1 MAASCTTSCQSPLVL
16 EKLISKLRS
25 LAGNYG
31 ALWQRKT
38 HFWCSKLG
46 FTGAAFCR
54 ASRRRRQVS
63 SSSSRCVFD
72 QRGRP
77 RQKVESDIFVCVCLP
92 FLLLHVALLLHNG
105 RSRKDSK
112 AEQQLHAQQRRH
124 QRAEHAQEQWQATK
138 THPIIL
144 CLSAQ
149 HNIQKCVRILA
160 DVNALSIDHI
170 M

>member
-1 MAASCTTSCQSPLVL
+1 MLPQKRSQRWRRAAPPLVNLPLVL

-92 FLLLHVALLLHNG
+92 FFTSSWCTTSSQRQVAQ
-105 RSRKDSK
+105 RQQSRTAITRTAAKTPTSGACPRTATSDKDTSYHLVLIST
-112 AEQQLHAQQRRH
+112 A
-124 QRAEHAQEQWQATK
+124 
-138 THPIIL
+138 
-144 CLSAQ
+144 
-149 HNIQKCVRILA
+149 
-160 DVNALSIDHI
+160 
-170 M
+170 

>member
-1 MAASCTTSCQSPLVL
+1 MAASCTSCQSASCFEEAHLQIAVSSW
-16 EKLISKLRS
+16 KL
-25 LAGNYG
+25 
-31 ALWQRKT
+31 
-38 HFWCSKLG
+38 WCSVAAEDAFLVQQ
-46 FTGAAFCR
+46 TGLY
-54 ASRRRRQVS
+54 RRGILQSQPQAQVS
-63 SSSSRCVFD
+63 SSSSRCIFD

-112 AEQQLHAQQRRH
+112 AGQQLHAQQRRH
-124 QRAEHAQEQWQATK
+124 QRAEHVQEQRQVTK

>member
-1 MAASCTTSCQSPLVL
+1 MAASAPPLVNLPLVL

-77 RQKVESDIFVCVCLP
+77 RQKAESDIFVCVCLP
-92 FLLLHVALLLHNG
+92 FYFFILHYFFTTAGRAKTAKQDSNYTHSSEDTNERSMPTNSDKRQRHILSSCAYQHSIIYRSVCAYWQMLMHCLLI
-105 RSRKDSK
+105 
-112 AEQQLHAQQRRH
+112 
-124 QRAEHAQEQWQATK
+124 T
-138 THPIIL
+138 
-144 CLSAQ
+144 
-149 HNIQKCVRILA
+149 
-160 DVNALSIDHI
+160 
-170 M
+170 